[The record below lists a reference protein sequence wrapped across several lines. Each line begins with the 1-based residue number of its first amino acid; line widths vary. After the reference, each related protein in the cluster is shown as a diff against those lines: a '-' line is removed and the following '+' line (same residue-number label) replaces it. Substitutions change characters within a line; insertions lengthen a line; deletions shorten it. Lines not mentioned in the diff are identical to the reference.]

1 MGSKKSGRSTI
12 PMRFLDPKTGKVIG
26 DADSLAIYNKIIRKN
41 AQGTPD
47 PADSQRQRMTEP
59 PNVQPQQDEIL
70 PKYYLTNDVISVDGR
85 KLHRI
90 VAARDI
96 PEINVQEGDLGGYI
110 ESERN
115 LSHRGTCWVF
125 EGKVYEN
132 ASVTGGATV
141 RGEKVR
147 IHNNASITDG
157 FVAYDSAHLYGNF
170 RGSGCAKICDYASAG
185 GKTIQKGSSY
195 IGGSANIKDCIVSG
209 DAMVRG
215 QTVAI
220 QGTEFR
226 GGTTYGGTFVGGT
239 VGPLDTSH
247 NEQSHE
253 PMK

>member
-12 PMRFLDPKTGKVIG
+12 PMRYLDPKTGNVI
-26 DADSLAIYNKIIRKN
+26 DATASFRKYKDIISKN
-41 AQGTPD
+41 TQVTPD
-47 PADSQRQRMTEP
+47 HADSQRQHMTEP
-59 PNVQPQQDEIL
+59 PSVQQQQDESL

-96 PEINVQEGDLGGYI
+96 PEISVQEGDLGGYI

-185 GKTIQKGSSY
+185 GNTIQKGSSY

-226 GGTTYGGTFVGGT
+226 GGATYGGTFVGGT

-247 NEQSHE
+247 NEQYHDTT
-253 PMK
+253 K